1 MRKTLFLLLLTGLSW
16 ACSSP
21 KQEQAIPSFPVID
34 VKTEDVPIIK
44 EFVGQTYGLFD
55 ISIRA
60 RVDGYLEG
68 LHFKEGGRVRKGQ
81 LLYTIDPAPF
91 DAKVAE
97 AMSRVAEAKTRLVQ
111 SQSDYQRY
119 KPLAETNAVSQSD
132 YDAAVANLGAAE
144 AGLEAAEASLDYA
157 KIQQSYTRIY
167 APISGIIGRS
177 EARESDY
184 VGMAPNPVVLNT
196 ISRIDTILVRFSL
209 SELEYLEFI
218 KYAKAK
224 QSITDEPKKRESDIE
239 LIFADGSVH
248 PYLGKLDFVDRNIDP
263 TTGTL
268 MIQASFPN
276 PESTIR
282 PGQFAKL
289 RGTVEVRHDV
299 VTIPQKCVQEI
310 QGQYN
315 VFVVNA
321 ENKIEFRTI
330 EPGQTIDDMWVI
342 NSGLKAGEKIILE
355 GITSV
360 RTGMSIT
367 PELTQFN
374 SIRTTKA
381 Q

>member
-1 MRKTLFLLLLTGLSW
+1 MKKTLALLILTGLFS

-21 KQEQAIPSFPVID
+21 KPQQATPSYPVVE
-34 VKTEDVPIIK
+34 VKTENIPIVK

-55 ISIRA
+55 IAIRA
-60 RVDGYLEG
+60 RVDGYLEN
-68 LHFKEGGRVRKGQ
+68 LHFKEGGRVKKGQ

-97 AMSRVAEAKTRLVQ
+97 AMSKVAEAKTRVVQ
-111 SQSDYQRY
+111 AKSDYQRY
-119 KPLAETNAVSQSD
+119 KPLSETNAVSQSD

-144 AGLEAAEASLDYA
+144 AALEASNASLDYA
-157 KIQQSYTRIY
+157 KIQQSYTRIF

-218 KYAKAK
+218 KYAKSKNAVANP
-224 QSITDEPKKRESDIE
+224 QKRDADIE

-248 PYLGKLDFVDRNIDP
+248 PYPGKLDFVDRNIDP

-268 MIQASFPN
+268 MLQASFPN
-276 PESTIR
+276 PESTVR

-289 RGTVEVRHDV
+289 RGTVDIENDAIL
-299 VTIPQKCVQEI
+299 IPQKCVQEI

-315 VFVVNA
+315 VFVVNN
-321 ENKIEFRTI
+321 ENKIEFREVTVAQTI
-330 EPGQTIDDMWVI
+330 EDMWVI
-342 NSGLKAGEKIILE
+342 SSGLKAGEKIILE
-355 GITSV
+355 GLNSV
-360 RTGMSIT
+360 RTGMTIQ
-367 PELTQFN
+367 PDLTQFK
-374 SIRTTKA
+374 SVRTTKA

>member
-1 MRKTLFLLLLTGLSW
+1 MKKTLVLLLLTGMLW

-21 KQEQAIPSFPVID
+21 QQQQAVPSYPVIE

-55 ISIRA
+55 IAIRA
-60 RVDGYLEG
+60 RVDGYLEH

-111 SQSDYQRY
+111 AQSDYQRY

-132 YDAAVANLGAAE
+132 YDAAIANLGAAE
-144 AGLEAAEASLDYA
+144 ASLEASNASLDYA
-157 KIQQSYTRIY
+157 KIQQGYTRIY

-184 VGMAPNPVVLNT
+184 VGLAPNPVVLNT
-196 ISRIDTILVRFSL
+196 ISRIDTILVRFAL
-209 SELEYLEFI
+209 SELEYLEFV
-218 KYAKAK
+218 KYANTKSEIEK
-224 QSITDEPKKRESDIE
+224 PRQKRDASIE
-239 LIFADGSVH
+239 LLFADGSLH
-248 PYLGKLDFVDRNIDP
+248 PYKGRLDFVDRSIDP

-276 PESTIR
+276 PESTVR

-289 RGTVEVRHDV
+289 RGEVEVQKNAV
-299 VTIPQKCVQEI
+299 IIPQKCLQEI
-310 QGQYN
+310 QGKYN
-315 VFVVNA
+315 VFVVNG
-321 ENKIEFRTI
+321 ENKIEFREV
-330 EPGQTIDDMWVI
+330 EPGQTVDDMWVI

-355 GITSV
+355 GLNSL
-360 RTGMSIT
+360 RTGMTID
-367 PELTQFN
+367 PKLTQFN
-374 SIRTTKA
+374 SIRNSKA

>member
-1 MRKTLFLLLLTGLSW
+1 MKKTLALLILTGLFS

-21 KQEQAIPSFPVID
+21 KPQQATPSYPVVE
-34 VKTEDVPIIK
+34 VKTENIPIVK

-55 ISIRA
+55 IAIRA
-60 RVDGYLEG
+60 RVDGYLEN
-68 LHFKEGGRVRKGQ
+68 LHFKEGGRVKKGQ

-97 AMSRVAEAKTRLVQ
+97 AMSKVAEAKTRVVQ
-111 SQSDYQRY
+111 AKSDYQRY
-119 KPLAETNAVSQSD
+119 KPLSETNAVSQSD

-144 AGLEAAEASLDYA
+144 AALEASNASLDYA

-218 KYAKAK
+218 KYAKSKNAVANP
-224 QSITDEPKKRESDIE
+224 QKRDADIE

-248 PYLGKLDFVDRNIDP
+248 PYPGKLDFVDRNIDP

-268 MIQASFPN
+268 MLQASFPN
-276 PESTIR
+276 PESTVR

-289 RGTVEVRHDV
+289 RGTVDIENDAIL
-299 VTIPQKCVQEI
+299 IPQKCVQEI

-315 VFVVNA
+315 VFVVNN
-321 ENKIEFRTI
+321 ENKIEFREVTVAQTI
-330 EPGQTIDDMWVI
+330 EDMWVI
-342 NSGLKAGEKIILE
+342 SSGLKAGEKIILE
-355 GITSV
+355 GLNSV
-360 RTGMSIT
+360 RSGMTIQ
-367 PELTQFN
+367 PDLTQFK
-374 SIRTTKA
+374 SVRTTKA